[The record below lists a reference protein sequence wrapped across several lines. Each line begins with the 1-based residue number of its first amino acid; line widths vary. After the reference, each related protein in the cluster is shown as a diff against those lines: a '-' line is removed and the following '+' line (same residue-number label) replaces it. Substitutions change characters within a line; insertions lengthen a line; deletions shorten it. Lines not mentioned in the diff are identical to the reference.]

1 MNLKLFPVALL
12 LAVLVSGCNKPAAAG
27 PGGRPG
33 FPPTQV
39 IAVEAKRQPVSEI
52 LSLVSSIAANEM
64 VEIKSETDGSVAEI
78 NFTEGQPVEKG
89 RLLIRLDDSK
99 LASAAA
105 EAEANFKL
113 TSANYERSQELLRSK
128 LVSSQ
133 EFDLVSSQFQASQ
146 AALDLKKRL
155 LLDTRILAP
164 FAGIVAARN
173 VSPGQVILKNT
184 TLTWL
189 VDLDPVKVEINVP
202 ERFLSQLRIG
212 QNIDL
217 KVASYP
223 GRKFTGKVFFVAP
236 FVDSATRTALVK
248 AQIPNPQQELKP
260 GMFGNLDLTL
270 NIRENAVVIPE
281 AALTQLLE
289 GGRAMIYTISATNTA
304 VLQSVKLGVR
314 LAGLVEVVE
323 GLQGGERVIVEGV
336 QKIGPGSKVNVAAG
350 EGESGK
356 VGKRESEKTGGG
368 RAGEGK
374 ESTP

>member
-1 MNLKLFPVALL
+1 MNQKLFPITLLFAALM
-12 LAVLVSGCNKPAAAG
+12 SGCNKPAAAG
-27 PGGRPG
+27 PGGGGGR
-33 FPPTQV
+33 PPTQV
-39 IAVEAKRQPVSEI
+39 IAAKAERQPVSET
-52 LSLVSSIAANEM
+52 LSLVSTIAANEM

-113 TSANYERSQELLRSK
+113 TRANYERSQELLRSK

-164 FAGIVAARN
+164 FAGIVAARS
-173 VSPGQVILKNT
+173 VSPGQVILKNA

-212 QNIDL
+212 QSIDL
-217 KVASYP
+217 RVASYP

-236 FVDSATRTALVK
+236 FVDAATRTALVK

-270 NIRENAVVIPE
+270 NIRESAVVIPE
-281 AALTQLLE
+281 SALTQLLE
-289 GGRAMIYTISATNTA
+289 GGRAMIYTISETNTA
-304 VLQSVKLGVR
+304 VLRPVKLGVR

-336 QKIGPGSKVNVAAG
+336 QKIGPGSKVNIAAS

-356 VGKRESEKTGGG
+356 AASK
-368 RAGEGK
+368 
-374 ESTP
+374 

>member
-1 MNLKLFPVALL
+1 MKVMMKLFPVALMF
-12 LAVLVSGCNKPAAAG
+12 AAMVSGCKKPSATG
-27 PGGRPG
+27 PGAGG

-39 IAVEAKRQPVSEI
+39 ISVESKRQPVMEN
-52 LSLVSSIAANEM
+52 LSLISTIAANEM

-78 NFTEGQPVEKG
+78 NFTEGERVEKG

-99 LASAAA
+99 LAASLA

-113 TSANYERSQELLRSK
+113 TRANHERSQELLRSK
-128 LVSSQ
+128 LISTQ

-146 AALDLKKRL
+146 AALELKKRL

-164 FAGIVAARN
+164 FAGVVAARN
-173 VSPGQVILKNT
+173 VSPGQVILKNA

-202 ERFLSQLRIG
+202 ERFLSQLRVG

-223 GRKFTGKVFFVAP
+223 GRKFTGKVFFIAP
-236 FVDSATRTALVK
+236 FVDPATRTALVK
-248 AQIPNPQQELKP
+248 AQIPNPEQELKP

-270 NIRENAVVIPE
+270 SIRENAVVIPE
-281 AALTQLLE
+281 SAITQLLD
-289 GGRAMIYTISATNTA
+289 GGRGMIYTISETNTA
-304 VLQSVKLGVR
+304 VLRPVKLGVR

-336 QKIGPGSKVNVAAG
+336 QKIGPGSKVNVAAPG
-350 EGESGK
+350 ADSGK
-356 VGKRESEKTGGG
+356 VGKRESGKPGGG
-368 RAGEGK
+368 RASE
-374 ESTP
+374 

>member
-12 LAVLVSGCNKPAAAG
+12 FAALVSGCNKPAAGG
-27 PGGRPG
+27 PGGGPG

-39 IAVEAKRQPVSEI
+39 IAVGAKRQPVSET
-52 LSLVSSIAANEM
+52 LSLVSTIAANEM

-113 TSANYERSQELLRSK
+113 TRANYERSQELLRSK

-173 VSPGQVILKNT
+173 VSPGQVILKNA

-223 GRKFTGKVFFVAP
+223 GRQFTGKVFFVAP
-236 FVDSATRTALVK
+236 FVDPATRTALVK

-281 AALTQLLE
+281 SALTQLLE
-289 GGRAMIYTISATNTA
+289 GGRAMIYTISETNTA
-304 VLQSVKLGVR
+304 VLRPVKLGVR
-314 LAGLVEVVE
+314 LAGLVEVVD
-323 GLQGGERVIVEGV
+323 GLQDGERVIVEGV
-336 QKIGPGSKVNVAAG
+336 QKIGPGSKVNVAAAG
-350 EGESGK
+350 GESGK
-356 VGKRESEKTGGG
+356 VGKREREKTGDG